1 MGGGLLGEVVVGC
14 RRIPHGEAVM
24 VLGSDEQHSHAGVFG
39 LLTPRGGI
47 EVGSIEG
54 LRGSEVL
61 LAGNSRQG
69 DATIP
74 GLLVPPCL
82 DLLGVADFL
91 LLPLVPACV
100 VRVDAP
106 VDEHGELHVL
116 PGGDFLDVRGR
127 DCGGDCVCLV
137 GSGVGD
143 CSARHSQGDKTGQ
156 GCADHFSY
164 VQHQVSVELMGMLRL
179 LEALIG

>member
-39 LLTPRGGI
+39 LLTPGGGI

-61 LAGNSRQG
+61 LAGDSRQG

-91 LLPLVPACV
+91 LC
-100 VRVDAP
+100 
-106 VDEHGELHVL
+106 LHDRSGQKFSVNL
-116 PGGDFLDVRGR
+116 FWEFL
-127 DCGGDCVCLV
+127 
-137 GSGVGD
+137 SP
-143 CSARHSQGDKTGQ
+143 H
-156 GCADHFSY
+156 
-164 VQHQVSVELMGMLRL
+164 
-179 LEALIG
+179 LI